1 MEMSKVSATN
11 RMPICA
17 PEIPDERNRG
27 NDGFSASG
35 LFGESMRV

>member
-1 MEMSKVSATN
+1 MSKVSAAK

-27 NDGFSASG
+27 NEGFEVIG